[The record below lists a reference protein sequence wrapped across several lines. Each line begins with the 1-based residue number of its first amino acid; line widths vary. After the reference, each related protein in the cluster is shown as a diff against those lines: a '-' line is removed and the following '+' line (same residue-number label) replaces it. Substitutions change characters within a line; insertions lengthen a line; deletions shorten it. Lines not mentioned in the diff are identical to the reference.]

1 MDEFPF
7 ESPTERSS
15 RCELN
20 LYGVKRGFGITEKAK
35 PPLAAKF
42 RCSATAG
49 SRDFSTA
56 PPPLSTA

>member
-20 LYGVKRGFGITEKAK
+20 LYGVKRGFGIKA
-35 PPLAAKF
+35 F
-42 RCSATAG
+42 V
-49 SRDFSTA
+49 SRHRDI
-56 PPPLSTA
+56 LVR